1 MVSSSMLILSR
12 FTHVQPFVTL
22 WTAARHAPLFIRLP
36 RQEYWSGSPF
46 PPPGDLPNPGIE
58 PSSLVSPANP
68 PLLCLLHW
76 QAGSLPLIQVWTH
89 RIPGSEIDDVL
100 KHDHSKVI

>member
-1 MVSSSMLILSR
+1 MVSSSMCILSR

-22 WTAARHAPLFIRLP
+22 WTAARHAPLSIRLP

-58 PSSLVSPANP
+58 PSSLVSPA
-68 PLLCLLHW
+68 L
-76 QAGSLPLIQVWTH
+76 AGRFFTTNSGMDTQNSWV
-89 RIPGSEIDDVL
+89 
-100 KHDHSKVI
+100 